1 MRQFTE
7 CVRAAE
13 QPIDESPGATFLA
26 GNSTEA
32 TPSRA
37 GRSDPAPLSDEPSGA
52 APVID
57 AMPGPTVPIADV
69 ADAAAGIGSSPVGT
83 LTLPFARRQK
93 ARQRARL
100 DSGEEIAVL
109 LPRGTVMRGGDRLV
123 SMAGHRVMV
132 VAAEEAVST
141 VCCDDARD
149 LARIAYHLGNRHIAV
164 QVGSGWLR
172 YLADHVLDD
181 MVAGLG
187 AEARR
192 ESAPF
197 EPEGGAY
204 GNHGH
209 SHAHGHDHA
218 HGQTPAKDHALGHD
232 HDHEPGQAPEHEHA
246 PGEHAAPDHAVHD
259 TNRAKTREPVS

>member
-7 CVRAAE
+7 CVRATA
-13 QPIDESPGATFLA
+13 QPDGRRPGATPA
-26 GNSTEA
+26 G
-32 TPSRA
+32 
-37 GRSDPAPLSDEPSGA
+37 GDAP
-52 APVID
+52 
-57 AMPGPTVPIADV
+57 
-69 ADAAAGIGSSPVGT
+69 ADA

-93 ARQRARL
+93 ARQRATL
-100 DSGEEIAVL
+100 DSGEEVAVV

-123 SMAGHRVMV
+123 SAAGRSIAV

-141 VCCDDARD
+141 VRCGDARS
-149 LARIAYHLGNRHIAV
+149 LARIAYHLGNRHVAV

-187 AEARR
+187 ARARR

-204 GNHGH
+204 GGH
-209 SHAHGHDHA
+209 SHAHGHDHG
-218 HGQTPAKDHALGHD
+218 HGRATTHDQAPGRHAAADHA
-232 HDHEPGQAPEHEHA
+232 A
-246 PGEHAAPDHAVHD
+246 HD
-259 TNRAKTREPVS
+259 TERAGARQPESRDGDR